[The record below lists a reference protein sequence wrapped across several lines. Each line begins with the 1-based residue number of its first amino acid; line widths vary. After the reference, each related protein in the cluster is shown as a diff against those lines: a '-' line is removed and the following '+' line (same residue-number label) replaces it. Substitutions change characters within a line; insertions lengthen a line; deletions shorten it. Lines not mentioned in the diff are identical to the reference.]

1 MPKAITPTR
10 ASIVFPVCAK
20 TAANPNDM
28 AEFAQL
34 NGCNRPPGVP
44 SSPSLLCFPT
54 NEAEPAEAASA
65 PIFLP
70 ECAFLARLRP
80 ELACE
85 RARRRSF
92 FLV

>member
-1 MPKAITPTR
+1 MPKAVTPTR
-10 ASIVFPVCAK
+10 ASIVFPK

-28 AEFAQL
+28 AEFARL
-34 NGCNRPPGVP
+34 KGFIDHLVSRPYCR
-44 SSPSLLCFPT
+44 PSLLWFPT
-54 NEAEPAEAASA
+54 NEAEAASA
-65 PIFLP
+65 LIFLP

-92 FLV
+92 ILV